1 MKRLS
6 LLVAL
11 LAVLASGCRADVQ
24 LFLNVIEDGSGDLSV
39 EVGVDDELDQLIT
52 QFFGPSEE
60 VLPSLDLGIDGER
73 STRTQG
79 DLTIYTTTVAFAET
93 SEIPSAAAGNFT
105 DFSLEVTD
113 AGSAFEATLDITGEI
128 DPSQFPVDPAAIDG
142 ESLTTSVTVSLPG
155 ESVDHNAD
163 QVLEDGRL
171 LWTVPLDQ
179 SLYMFANT
187 EYPSSPFPWRL
198 VVLLLVS
205 VGFALVVWIAAIR
218 RDKQSE
224 SARRSAP
231 EPPPVPSAGVTTEP
245 PADDQESPFFDI
257 D

>member
-6 LLVAL
+6 LLIAL

-24 LFLNVIEDGSGDLSV
+24 LLLNVAEDGSGELAV
-39 EVGVDDELDQLIT
+39 EVGVDDELDELIT

-73 STRTQG
+73 STRTEG
-79 DLTIYTTTVAFAET
+79 DLTIYTTTVTFAET
-93 SEIPSAAAGNFT
+93 SEIPAAAAGDFT
-105 DFSLEVTD
+105 DFSLDVTD
-113 AGSAFEATLDITGEI
+113 AGSAFEATLDITGEV
-128 DPSQFPVDPAAIDG
+128 DPSQFPIDPATIDG
-142 ESLTTSVTVSLPG
+142 ESLTTSITVSLPG
-155 ESVDHNAD
+155 EPIDHNAE

-171 LWTVPLDQ
+171 WWTVPLDQ

-198 VVLLLVS
+198 VALLVVS
-205 VGFALVVWIAAIR
+205 AGFALLVWIAAVR
-218 RDKQSE
+218 RDKQSG
-224 SARRSAP
+224 ADRRAAP
-231 EPPPVPSAGVTTEP
+231 EPPPVNP
-245 PADDQESPFFDI
+245 PDKPAPPEATQAESPFFDI